1 MVGPIRIS
9 TIGARSGLRT
19 GRRGILHGLWK
30 RDAVEVPQ
38 LTTDVQ
44 AKYFAWELTR
54 RRRGGDLD
62 RIGQALF
69 DAAVDLNPHQIEAAL
84 FALRNPLSK
93 GVLLAD
99 EVGLGKTIEA
109 ALVLGQYW
117 AERRRRLLVIC
128 PASLRK
134 QWSIELAEKF
144 HLPTQVID
152 AATWAQS
159 RKAGVYNPLD
169 RDVISIVSIHFAAR
183 MEQTIGAVRWDLAV
197 IDEAHKLR
205 NAYRESHSTGQ
216 AVKRGL
222 AGVRKLLLTA
232 TPLQNSLLELY
243 GLSTIIDEHLFGDRV
258 SFRSRFMRGDSSNSE
273 LRRRL
278 ADFSIRTLRRDV
290 LEYVQYTE
298 RKPLT
303 FPFTPGDDEQRVY
316 DLVSGYLLRS
326 DAYGVP
332 TRQRHLVGL
341 ILRKLLASSTEAVV
355 ATLEAILARL
365 RRLEAS
371 QVEQGD
377 WLADLIES
385 EGLDAED
392 LIEEASEAEG
402 PETSGAAMLPVDR
415 EKLRAEIA
423 ELDQYLLVARGVR
436 EDQKS
441 YALLKA
447 LDTGFGRMATIGAA
461 RKAVIFTESV
471 RTQDYLARFLEGHGH
486 AGRVVKF
493 SGRTTDPG
501 AQGIYQ
507 RWLDTHRGTDRV
519 TGSPAIDRR
528 TAIIDHFREQSEILI
543 CTEAGAEGIN
553 LQFCSLVVNY
563 DLPWNPQRVEQRIGR
578 CHRYGQKHD
587 VVVVNFLNQ
596 RNAADQR
603 VLELLSEKFN
613 LFEGVFG
620 ASDEILG
627 RLESGFDI
635 ERRIADIYDTCRT
648 SAAIDAAF
656 AALRS
661 EMDDQIKV
669 RMRETE
675 EALLATFDAGVIERL
690 RLHRDQAI
698 AQLDRI
704 SQLFWRL
711 TRHVLADAATFNDQQ
726 LSFDIA
732 SPPADVSEPGKYH
745 LIRKGQPPRE
755 DGHVYRLSH
764 PLGEFVLHTGRR
776 YDTPPAEVVFDLSSA
791 PQRLLVL
798 DQLPS
803 KSGWME
809 LNLLELESFQ
819 LEEHLVFSAQTDDG
833 GWLDSDACQRMLEL
847 AGRLTHALAES
858 SALPVNFEAN
868 VRRQIDAAL
877 TKALEENNTYFQAE
891 RDRLDQWAEDQLL
904 SAEQALQD
912 TKARLKDGK
921 RRARAATTVED
932 QAAVQ
937 DEIRALESQQ
947 RSQRREIF
955 DVEDEIEAKRDA
967 LIAALERRLNQ
978 RSHSVR
984 LFRIR
989 WALS

>member
-1 MVGPIRIS
+1 M
-9 TIGARSGLRT
+9 
-19 GRRGILHGLWK
+19 RR
-30 RDAVEVPQ
+30 VPHA
-38 LTTDVQ
+38 TTDVQ

-134 QWSIELAEKF
+134 QWATELAEKF
-144 HLPTQVID
+144 HLPTQIID
-152 AATWAQS
+152 AATWTQS

-169 RDVISIVSIHFAAR
+169 QNAISIVSIHFAAR
-183 MEQTIGAVRWDLAV
+183 MERTIGEIRWDLAV

-216 AVKRGL
+216 AIKRGL

-258 SFRSRFMRGDSSNSE
+258 SFRSRFMRGDASIPE

-278 ADFSIRTLRRDV
+278 ADFSMRTLRRDV

-341 ILRKLLASSTEAVV
+341 ILRKLLASSTEAVI

-377 WLADLIES
+377 WLAELIES
-385 EGLDAED
+385 EDLDAED
-392 LIEEASEAEG
+392 LIEESGEEEG
-402 PETSGAAMLPVDR
+402 EEGAAQPMSQIDR
-415 EKLRAEIA
+415 ERLRAEIV
-423 ELDQYLLVARGVR
+423 ELEQYLLVARGVR

-441 YALLKA
+441 HALLKA
-447 LDTGFGRMATIGAA
+447 LDTGFGRMSSIGAA

-471 RTQDYLARFLEGHGH
+471 RTQDYLARFLEAHGH

-493 SGRTTDPG
+493 SGRANDPG

-507 RWLDTHRGTDRV
+507 RWLDAHRGTDRV
-519 TGSPAIDRR
+519 TGSHAIDRR
-528 TAIIDHFREQSEILI
+528 TAVIDHFRAQSEILI

-553 LQFCSLVVNY
+553 LQFCALVVNY

-603 VLELLSEKFN
+603 VLELLSEKFH

-627 RLESGFDI
+627 RVENGIDI
-635 ERRIADIYDTCRT
+635 ERRIAEIYDTCRT
-648 SAAIDAAF
+648 SVEIDAAF

-661 EMDDQIKV
+661 ELEGQIEA

-690 RLHRDQAI
+690 RLHRDQAV

-704 SQLFWRL
+704 SQIFWRL
-711 TRHVLADAATFNDQQ
+711 TRHVLADAATFDEQQ

-732 SPPADVSEPGKYH
+732 TPPAPVAEPGRYH

-764 PLGEFVLHTGRR
+764 PLGEFVLDTGRR
-776 YDTPPAEVVFDLSSA
+776 YDTPPAEVVFDLSAA

-803 KSGWME
+803 RSGWLE

-819 LEEHLVFSAQTDDG
+819 LEEHLVFSAQADDG
-833 GWLDSDACQRMLEL
+833 AWLDVDACQRMLEL
-847 AGRLTHALAES
+847 SGRMGGTLSDAE
-858 SALPVNFEAN
+858 ALPVNFEAN

-891 RDRLDQWAEDQLL
+891 RERLDQWAEDQLL

-912 TKARLKDGK
+912 TKARLKDAK

-947 RSQRREIF
+947 RRQRREIF

-989 WALS
+989 WRLD

>member
-1 MVGPIRIS
+1 MI
-9 TIGARSGLRT
+9 
-19 GRRGILHGLWK
+19 
-30 RDAVEVPQ
+30 E
-38 LTTDVQ
+38 TTDVQ

-84 FALRNPLSK
+84 FALQNPLSK

-134 QWSIELAEKF
+134 QWATELAEKF

-152 AATWAQS
+152 AKTWSQA
-159 RKAGVYNPLD
+159 RKDGVYNPLD
-169 RDVISIVSIHFAAR
+169 QDAISIVSIHFAAR
-183 MEQTIGAVRWDLAV
+183 MEKAIGAIRWDLAV

-205 NAYRESHSTGQ
+205 NAYRESHHTGQ
-216 AVKRGL
+216 AIKRAL
-222 AGVRKLLLTA
+222 AGVRKVLLTA

-243 GLSTIIDEHLFGDRV
+243 GLSTLIDDHLFGDRV
-258 SFRSRFMRGDSSNSE
+258 SFRSRFMRGDSAIPA
-273 LRRRL
+273 LRARL
-278 ADFSIRTLRRDV
+278 EDFSKRTLRRDV

-316 DLVSGYLLRS
+316 DLVSGYLLREDS
-326 DAYGVP
+326 YGVP

-365 RRLEAS
+365 RRLEDS
-371 QVEQGD
+371 QVEQED
-377 WLADLIES
+377 WLTQLIED
-385 EGLDAED
+385 EELDADELVED
-392 LIEEASEAEG
+392 EVDDGSGEQPQ
-402 PETSGAAMLPVDR
+402 PEPEIDR
-415 EKLRAEIA
+415 EKLRGEIA
-423 ELDQYLLVARGVR
+423 ELEQYLLLARGVR

-441 YALLKA
+441 HALLKA
-447 LDTGFGRMATIGAA
+447 LDTGFGRMAAIGAP

-471 RTQDYLARFLEGHGH
+471 RTQDYLARFLEAHGH

-493 SGRTTDPG
+493 SGRASDPG
-501 AQGIYQ
+501 LNGIYQ
-507 RWLDTHRGTDRV
+507 RWLTAHQGTDRV

-528 TAIIDHFREQSEILI
+528 TAVIDHFRDQAEILI

-587 VVVVNFLNQ
+587 VVVINFLNQ

-603 VLELLSEKFN
+603 VLELLSEKFH
-613 LFEGVFG
+613 LFDGVFG

-627 RLESGFDI
+627 RIESGVDI
-635 ERRIADIYDTCRT
+635 ERRIANIYDTCR
-648 SAAIDAAF
+648 SPAEIDAAF
-656 AALRS
+656 ARLRK
-661 EMDDQIKV
+661 ELEEQIQA
-669 RMRETE
+669 RMQETE
-675 EALLATFDAGVIERL
+675 EALLATFDAGVVERL
-690 RLHRDQAI
+690 RLHRDEAI
-698 AQLDRI
+698 VQLDRI
-704 SQLFWRL
+704 SRLFWRL
-711 TRHVLADAATFNDQQ
+711 TRHVLDDAARFDDQA
-726 LSFDIA
+726 LSFDLSA
-732 SPPADVSEPGKYH
+732 SSVADAPTGRYH
-745 LIRKGQPPRE
+745 LIRKGQPVPE

-764 PLGEFVLHTGRR
+764 PLGEYVLDTARR
-776 YDTPPAEVVFDLSSA
+776 YDTPSQELAFELTGA
-791 PQRLLVL
+791 PQRISALE
-798 DQLPS
+798 QLPS
-803 KSGWME
+803 RSGWLE

-819 LEEHLVFSAQTDDG
+819 LEEHLVFSAQADDG
-833 GWLDSDACQRMLEL
+833 SWLDSEACQRLLQLPGRVTGLRAEL
-847 AGRLTHALAES
+847 AG
-858 SALPVNFEAN
+858 LPVNFEAN
-868 VRRQIDAAL
+868 VRRQIEAAL
-877 TKALEENNTYFQAE
+877 TKAIEENNTYFQAE
-891 RDRLDQWAEDQLL
+891 REKLDQWAEDQLL
-904 SAEQALQD
+904 AAEQSLHD
-912 TKARLKDGK
+912 TKARLKDAK
-921 RRARAATTVED
+921 RRARAAATVEEE
-932 QAAVQ
+932 AAIQ
-937 DEIRALESQQ
+937 DEIKLLERQQ
-947 RSQRREIF
+947 RRQRQEIF

-978 RSHSVR
+978 RSHSVP

-989 WALS
+989 WRLQ

>member
-1 MVGPIRIS
+1 MI
-9 TIGARSGLRT
+9 
-19 GRRGILHGLWK
+19 
-30 RDAVEVPQ
+30 E
-38 LTTDVQ
+38 TTDVQ

-84 FALRNPLSK
+84 FALQNPLSK

-134 QWSIELAEKF
+134 QWATELAEKF

-152 AATWAQS
+152 AKTWSQS
-159 RKAGVYNPLD
+159 RKDGIYNPLD
-169 RDVISIVSIHFAAR
+169 QDVISIVSIHFAAR
-183 MEQTIGAVRWDLAV
+183 MERAIGAIRWDLAV

-205 NAYRESHSTGQ
+205 NAYRESHHTGQ
-216 AVKRGL
+216 AIKRAL
-222 AGVRKLLLTA
+222 AGVRKVLLTA

-243 GLSTIIDEHLFGDRV
+243 GLSTIIDDHLFGDRV
-258 SFRSRFMRGDSSNSE
+258 SFRSRFMRGDSAVPA
-273 LRRRL
+273 LRARL
-278 ADFSIRTLRRDV
+278 EDFSKRTLRRDV

-303 FPFTPGDDEQRVY
+303 FPFTPGDDEQRIY
-316 DLVSGYLLRS
+316 DLVSGYLLRDDS
-326 DAYGVP
+326 YGVP

-365 RRLEAS
+365 RRLEES
-371 QVEQGD
+371 QVVQDD
-377 WLADLIES
+377 WLTRLIED
-385 EGLDAED
+385 EELDADELDEED
-392 LIEEASEAEG
+392 SDFESNEQPQ
-402 PETSGAAMLPVDR
+402 PEPEIDQ
-415 EKLRAEIA
+415 EKLRAEIV
-423 ELDQYLLVARGVR
+423 ELEQYLLLARGVR

-441 YALLKA
+441 HALLKA
-447 LDTGFGRMATIGAA
+447 LDTGFQRMAAMGAP

-471 RTQDYLARFLEGHGH
+471 RTQDYLARFLEAHGH

-493 SGRTTDPG
+493 SGRASDPG
-501 AQGIYQ
+501 LNGIYQ
-507 RWLDTHRGTDRV
+507 RWLASHQGTDRV

-528 TAIIDHFREQSEILI
+528 TAVIDHFREQAEILI

-603 VLELLSEKFN
+603 VLELLSEKFH
-613 LFEGVFG
+613 LFDGVFG

-627 RLESGFDI
+627 RIESGVDI
-635 ERRIADIYDTCRT
+635 ERRIASIYDTCR
-648 SAAIDAAF
+648 SPAEIDAAF
-656 AALRS
+656 KQLRN
-661 EMDDQIKV
+661 ELEAQIQE

-675 EALLATFDAGVIERL
+675 EALLATFDAGVVERL
-690 RLHRDQAI
+690 RLHRDEAI
-698 AQLDRI
+698 VQLDRI
-704 SQLFWRL
+704 SRLFWRL
-711 TRHVLADAATFNDQQ
+711 TRHELRDSAVFDDQK
-726 LSFDIA
+726 LSFDLRS
-732 SPPADVSEPGKYH
+732 SPTPEAPSGHYY
-745 LIRKGQPPRE
+745 LIRKGQPLPE

-764 PLGEFVLHTGRR
+764 PLGEHVLDAGRR
-776 YDTPPAEVVFDLSSA
+776 RETPTGEVTFILAGA
-791 PQRLLVL
+791 PQRIAALE
-798 DQLPS
+798 QLPS
-803 KSGWME
+803 RSGWLE

-819 LEEHLVFSAQTDDG
+819 LEEHLVFSAQADDG
-833 GWLDSDACQRMLEL
+833 GWLDAEACQRLLEL
-847 AGRLTHALAES
+847 SGRTTGGHAD
-858 SALPVNFEAN
+858 SAAPPANFEAN
-868 VRRQIDAAL
+868 VRRQIEAAL
-877 TKALEENNTYFQAE
+877 AKALEENNTYFQAE
-891 RDRLDQWAEDQLL
+891 REKLDQWAEDQLL
-904 SAEQALQD
+904 AAEQALHD
-912 TKARLKDGK
+912 TKARLKDAK
-921 RRARAATTVED
+921 RRARAAGTVEE
-932 QAAVQ
+932 QAAIQ
-937 DEIRALESQQ
+937 EEIKALERQQ
-947 RSQRREIF
+947 RRQRQEIF

-978 RSHSVR
+978 RSHSVP

-989 WALS
+989 WVLT